1 MYLIT
6 HFKYLYFNYLTT
18 LQTNTQRVSEC
29 VDLYGAYSLRTPSA
43 LDALVTREQVRF
55 K

>member
-1 MYLIT
+1 MFAGGRKNFSYAT
-6 HFKYLYFNYLTT
+6 APN
-18 LQTNTQRVSEC
+18 V
-29 VDLYGAYSLRTPSA
+29 